1 MAANQFVLADK
12 KTVLQSGDRGYI
24 IIEPGLPT
32 LIAFGRIAEKL
43 YWLLANG
50 KKEDKMPA
58 WSPVTN
64 ETEAFALI
72 SEFAEQNGL
81 RVVEWQKHPHPPL
94 AGRYIFKLVAA

>member
-1 MAANQFVLADK
+1 MSVNQFVLADK
-12 KTVLQSGDRGYI
+12 KTVLQPGDRGYI

-32 LIAFGRIAEKL
+32 LIAFVRIAEKL
-43 YWLLANG
+43 YWLLASG

-64 ETEAFALI
+64 EAEALALI

-81 RVVEWQKHPHPPL
+81 RVVDWQKHPHPPL
-94 AGRYIFKLVAA
+94 AGRYIFGLASA